1 MKLNK
6 YLQWML
12 YNWPVKVLSLV
23 FAMLVYAFI
32 QFSTMGARVVSI
44 PIEVHLPTSLEAAS
58 LVPSSIEVS
67 IRGDEDIIYL
77 INPDSIKA
85 SLDFSSVEEAGIA
98 TAPVV
103 LRYEED
109 VFESAGI
116 ALQANPQYYRILFK
130 EGSAP

>member
-1 MKLNK
+1 MKLNN
-6 YLQWML
+6 YLQSVT
-12 YNWPVKVLSLV
+12 YNWPAKVLSLV
-23 FAMLVYAFI
+23 LAILVYAFI
-32 QFSTMGARVVSI
+32 QFSTMGDRVVSI
-44 PIEVHLPTSLEAAS
+44 PIEVHLPTSLEAES

-67 IRGDEDIIYL
+67 IQGNEDIIYL
-77 INPDSIKA
+77 INPESIKA
-85 SLDFSSVEEAGIA
+85 SLDFSSVEKAGIA

-130 EGSAP
+130 EGSAR

>member
-6 YLQWML
+6 YLQGAL
-12 YNWPVKVLSLV
+12 YNWPAKVLSLV
-23 FAMLVYAFI
+23 FAVLVYAFI

-44 PIEVHLPTSLEAAS
+44 PIEVHLPISLEAES
-58 LVPSSIEVS
+58 LVPASIEVS
-67 IRGDEDIIYL
+67 IQGNEDIIYL
-77 INPDSIKA
+77 INPESIEA
-85 SLDFSSVEEAGIA
+85 SLDFSSVDEAGIA

-116 ALQANPQYYRILFK
+116 ALQAEPQYYRILFN
-130 EGSAP
+130 EGSDL